1 MGIREFA
8 LQLIQ
13 NSPQVANNPQAQEMI
28 RVIQEND
35 SVRGQQI
42 AQNLCNTY
50 GVSTEEATNKAK
62 NFFGI

>member
-13 NSPQVANNPQAQEMI
+13 SSPQVANNPQAQEMI

-50 GVSTEEATNKAK
+50 GVSKEEATNKAK
-62 NFFGI
+62 NFFGL